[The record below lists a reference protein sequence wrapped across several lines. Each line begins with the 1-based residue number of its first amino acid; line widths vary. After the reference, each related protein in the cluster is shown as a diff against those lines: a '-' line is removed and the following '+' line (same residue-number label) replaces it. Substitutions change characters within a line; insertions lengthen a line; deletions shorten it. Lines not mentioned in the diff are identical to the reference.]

1 MIKSRDLIGKPLITI
16 THGEI
21 IGKVKDVLIDPESY
35 EIAALVLPGK
45 MFSRKTM
52 VLARHLVHVFGKD
65 VILVKSNEVMARD
78 DKLKGVSS
86 LLGVSKQMKG
96 QEIVTEQ
103 GVRIGIV
110 GDVLVNETGKVV
122 SYDLAKVFI
131 EGPISES
138 RQVPLEATRSLG
150 PDVIIVDSLILEI
163 PQVDDADTGESHLE
177 SF

>member
-16 THGEI
+16 TRGEI

-52 VLARHLVHVFGKD
+52 VLARHLVHVFGRD

-78 DKLKGVSS
+78 DTLKGVSS
-86 LLGVSKQMKG
+86 LLGVSRQMKG

-122 SYDLAKVFI
+122 SYDLARVFI

-138 RQVPLEATRSLG
+138 RQIPLEATRSLG
-150 PDVIIVDSLILEI
+150 PDVIIVDSSMLEI
-163 PQVDDADTGESHLE
+163 PQMEDADESHLE

>member
-1 MIKSRDLIGKPLITI
+1 MNKSRDLIGKPLVTLA
-16 THGEI
+16 HGEI

-45 MFSRKTM
+45 LFSRKTM

-65 VILVKSNEVMARD
+65 VILVKSNEVMPLD
-78 DKLKGVSS
+78 DTIKGVSS

-110 GDVLVNETGKVV
+110 GDVLVNERGKVV

-131 EGPISES
+131 EGPLAQS
-138 RQVPLEATRSLG
+138 RQIPLEATRSLG
-150 PDVIIVDSLILEI
+150 PDVIIVDSYVLET
-163 PQVDDADTGESHLE
+163 PQVDGANADESHLE